1 MKALCSHS
9 GTAQCNRLN
18 VYLLLMGGPYFMPW
32 SFCQA
37 ILSQSQRNALACG
50 MKETKGGRESMKP
63 VVVLKGEKQA
73 LVVTFLLLLKFIFLH
88 TVICQRAV
96 LPQGNNGVKDFSNF
110 QEMPTLPMEE
120 REAWRYKN
128 C

>member
-1 MKALCSHS
+1 
-9 GTAQCNRLN
+9 
-18 VYLLLMGGPYFMPW
+18 
-32 SFCQA
+32 
-37 ILSQSQRNALACG
+37 
-50 MKETKGGRESMKP
+50 MKP

-73 LVVTFLLLLKFIFLH
+73 SVVTFLLLLKFIFLH